1 MDQLQGK
8 ITWSIKKLGDAE
20 IKFIEIV
27 VDTVLCQYY
36 GSQNIKRRLTNF
48 SLDHVRLKKSL
59 KTSRFVSNWVIH
71 PVFIRWLFFQSTIN
85 AFTRAFTIIKQCL
98 DISLE

>member
-36 GSQNIKRRLTNF
+36 GSQNIN
-48 SLDHVRLKKSL
+48 
-59 KTSRFVSNWVIH
+59 
-71 PVFIRWLFFQSTIN
+71 
-85 AFTRAFTIIKQCL
+85 
-98 DISLE
+98 